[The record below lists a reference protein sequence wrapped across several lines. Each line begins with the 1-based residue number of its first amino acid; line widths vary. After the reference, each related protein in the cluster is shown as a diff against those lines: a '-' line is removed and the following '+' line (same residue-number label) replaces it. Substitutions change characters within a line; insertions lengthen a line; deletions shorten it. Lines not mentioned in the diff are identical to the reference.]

1 MQIIKTIPISCGE
14 ILDKI
19 SILEIKQKNII
30 DSNKLRNISL
40 ELEFLKKESE
50 DIFKKENIKHLY
62 KELKEVNEKLWQI
75 EDLVRLKEKQK
86 IFDEEFIDLARS
98 VYITND
104 KRYEIKKTINGT
116 LNSTI
121 KEEKFYEQY

>member
-1 MQIIKTIPISCGE
+1 MIKTIPISCGE
-14 ILDKI
+14 ILEKI

>member
-1 MQIIKTIPISCGE
+1 MIKTIPISCGE

-19 SILEIKQKNII
+19 SILEIKQKNFI

-104 KRYEIKKTINGT
+104 KRYEIKKTINET

>member
-1 MQIIKTIPISCGE
+1 MIITIPISCGE

-104 KRYEIKKTINGT
+104 KRYEIKKTINET

>member
-1 MQIIKTIPISCGE
+1 MIKTIPISCGE

-104 KRYEIKKTINGT
+104 KRYEIKKTINET

>member
-1 MQIIKTIPISCGE
+1 MIKTIPISCGE

-30 DSNKLRNISL
+30 YSNKLRNISL

>member
-1 MQIIKTIPISCGE
+1 MIKTIPISCGE

>member
-1 MQIIKTIPISCGE
+1 MIKTIPVSCGE

-104 KRYEIKKTINGT
+104 KRYEIKKTINET